1 MVTEA
6 DERMPESSRLRQ
18 HSTPAIEHRRMSIFK
33 RAFLS
38 RGVNEA
44 VDATWPSFS
53 PFSVL
58 ANVPWPASMGVS
70 TGWLLIFLASGLDKT
85 ILAISLRSEE
95 HPYDLDES
103 YHIKRIVDG
112 KPFDCDIFFKKK
124 KSDLS

>member
-1 MVTEA
+1 
-6 DERMPESSRLRQ
+6 
-18 HSTPAIEHRRMSIFK
+18 MSIFK

-95 HPYDLDES
+95 HPHDLDES

-112 KPFDCDIFFKKK
+112 NHSIVTFFLEKKVTSADKPIA
-124 KSDLS
+124 L